1 MRISVP
7 VNHNIYEEA
16 PIRESDL
23 GEAFAVKRAS
33 DKKHLQQ
40 LFSSVY
46 ELKLGAE
53 QLKQIRIYNFKR
65 RRFIVPDEDR
75 LILKLYSKEKLEQ
88 EKEYIVQTGLYA
100 GVLFYKGCKINITTK
115 YGDAFLKRMLNF
127 VNDIYV
133 DNEQIK
139 AKKDNAE
146 NQFLFIIAYLFIQAL
161 EKAAVL
167 GLPQQYNKHQERS
180 HKVRGSIDF
189 NDYLKRDIPFQGKLT
204 STFRERMY
212 VQEIVDVLYLAL
224 RKLERLF
231 GKEIHSRLLGLN
243 QLLKQNHSGQF
254 ACYATIQKAKAHQSI
269 NNPMYNGFKKVL
281 EYAEI
286 ILLDKDLM
294 PDNDKQQLST
304 TGYLFDI
311 AELYELYLENL
322 LSRNFSEWSVS
333 GQEELRIYQQQF
345 YNRSMF
351 PDLVMKHRTSGKV
364 VVFDAKFKKMDM
376 RNADIDRSDLHQ
388 IHSYS
393 GYYRNNLVASGL
405 IYPLSKEINTENAY
419 SKSIYGNNIND
430 IAFIIDGIF
439 VKDEHTIKDVIN
451 NEQAFI
457 IRIKKIIGGSELND
471 SMINEEIGDVV
482 E

>member
-7 VNHNIYEEA
+7 VNHNFYEEE

-23 GEAFAVKRAS
+23 GKAFAVKNAR

-46 ELKLGAE
+46 ELKLGAD
-53 QLKQIRIYNFKR
+53 QLKQIKVFNFKR
-65 RRFIVPDEDR
+65 RRFFESDEER

-133 DNEQIK
+133 DNEQVK
-139 AKKDNAE
+139 AKKDETE
-146 NQFLFIIAYLFIQAL
+146 NKFLFIIAYLFIQSL

-167 GLPQQYNKHQERS
+167 GLPQQYKKHQERS
-180 HKVRGSIDF
+180 HKVRGGIDF
-189 NDYLKRDIPFQGKLT
+189 NDFLKRDIPFQGKLT
-204 STFRERMY
+204 STFKERMY

-224 RKLERLF
+224 RKLERNF
-231 GKEIHSRLLGLN
+231 GKEMHSRLLGLA
-243 QLLKQNHSGQF
+243 QLLKQHYSGR
-254 ACYATIQKAKAHQSI
+254 YPSYETIQKAKTHQSI
-269 NNPMYNGFKKVL
+269 NNPMYSGFKKVL

-286 ILLDKDLM
+286 ILLDKDLT
-294 PDNDKQQLST
+294 PENEKQQLAT

-311 AELYELYLENL
+311 AELYELYLEKL
-322 LSRNFSEWSVS
+322 LSRNFQEWIVS
-333 GQEELRIYQQQF
+333 GQEEIPIYQQQF
-345 YNRSMF
+345 YKRPMF

-364 VVFDAKFKKMDM
+364 VVFDAKFKKMEMLNTDV
-376 RNADIDRSDLHQ
+376 DRADLHQ

-393 GYYRNNLVASGL
+393 GYYRNQLIASGL
-405 IYPLSKEINTENAY
+405 IYPLSKEINTEKAH
-419 SKSIYGNNIND
+419 SESLYGNEKNEIK
-430 IAFIIDGIF
+430 FIVDGIYVTKF
-439 VKDEHTIKDVIN
+439 HSMKELIKNEATFIERVSCVIG
-451 NEQAFI
+451 EP
-457 IRIKKIIGGSELND
+457 
-471 SMINEEIGDVV
+471 
-482 E
+482 

>member
-7 VNHNIYEEA
+7 VNHNYYEEA
-16 PIRESDL
+16 PIRESAL
-23 GEAFAVKRAS
+23 GEAFAVKKAG

-40 LFSSVY
+40 MFSSVY
-46 ELKLGAE
+46 ELKFGAE
-53 QLKQIRIYNFKR
+53 QLKQIRIFNFKR
-65 RRFIVPDEDR
+65 RRFFEPDEER

-133 DNEQIK
+133 DNEQVK
-139 AKKDNAE
+139 AKKDETE
-146 NQFLFIIAYLFIQAL
+146 NQFLFIIAYLFIQSL

-167 GLPQQYNKHQERS
+167 GLPQQYKKHQERS

-224 RKLERLF
+224 RKLERIF

-243 QLLKQNHSGQF
+243 QLLKQNYSGQF
-254 ACYATIQKAKAHQSI
+254 ASYATIQKAKAHQSI
-269 NNPMYNGFKKVL
+269 NNPMYSGFKRVL

-286 ILLDKDLM
+286 ILLDKDLI
-294 PDNDKQQLST
+294 PDNDKQQLAT

-311 AELYELYLENL
+311 AELYELYLEKL
-322 LSRNFSEWSVS
+322 LSKNFPEWSVS

-345 YNRSMF
+345 FNRPMF

-364 VVFDAKFKKMDM
+364 VVFDAKFKKMEMQNGDVD
-376 RNADIDRSDLHQ
+376 RNDLHQ

-393 GYYRNNLVASGL
+393 GYYRSNLIASGL
-405 IYPLSKEINTENAY
+405 IYPLSREINTEKAH
-419 SKSIYGNNIND
+419 SKSIYGSKDNEINFIVD
-430 IAFIIDGIF
+430 GVYVNENQTMKELIKNEEAFVNRIAS
-439 VKDEHTIKDVIN
+439 VIN
-451 NEQAFI
+451 RN
-457 IRIKKIIGGSELND
+457 
-471 SMINEEIGDVV
+471 
-482 E
+482 

>member
-7 VNHNIYEEA
+7 VNHNFYEEA
-16 PIRESDL
+16 PIRESTL
-23 GEAFAVKRAS
+23 GEAFAVKKAGE
-33 DKKHLQQ
+33 KKHLQQ
-40 LFSSVY
+40 MFSSVY

-53 QLKQIRIYNFKR
+53 QLKQIRIFNFKR
-65 RRFIVPDEDR
+65 RRFFEPDEER

-133 DNEQIK
+133 DNEQVK
-139 AKKDNAE
+139 AKKDEAE
-146 NQFLFIIAYLFIQAL
+146 NQFLFIIAYLFIQSL

-167 GLPQQYNKHQERS
+167 GLPQQYKKHQERS

-204 STFRERMY
+204 NKYRERMY

-243 QLLKQNHSGQF
+243 QLLKQNYSGQF
-254 ACYATIQKAKAHQSI
+254 ANYATIQKAKTHQSI
-269 NNPMYNGFKKVL
+269 NNPMYSGFKKVL

-294 PDNDKQQLST
+294 PDNDKQQLAT

-311 AELYELYLENL
+311 AELYELYLEKL

-333 GQEELRIYQQQF
+333 GQEEVRIYQQQF
-345 YNRSMF
+345 YNRPMF
-351 PDLVMKHRTSGKV
+351 PDLVMKHRTSGNV
-364 VVFDAKFKKMDM
+364 VVFDAKFKKMEMLNGDV
-376 RNADIDRSDLHQ
+376 DRADLHQ

-393 GYYRNNLVASGL
+393 GHYRNNLIASGL
-405 IYPLSKEINTENAY
+405 IYPLSKDINTEKAH
-419 SKSIYGNNIND
+419 SKSIYGNDENEIN
-430 IAFIIDGIF
+430 FF
-439 VKDEHTIKDVIN
+439 VEGVYV
-451 NEQAFI
+451 NENQTM
-457 IRIKKIIGGSELND
+457 KELI
-471 SMINEEIGDVV
+471 INEEAFVSRIASVINKNL
-482 E
+482 

>member
-7 VNHNIYEEA
+7 VNHNFYEEA
-16 PIRESDL
+16 PIRESAL
-23 GEAFAVKRAS
+23 GEAFAVKKAG

-46 ELKLGAE
+46 DLKLGNE
-53 QLKQIRIYNFKR
+53 QLKQIRIFNFKR
-65 RRFIVPDEDR
+65 RRFFEPDAER
-75 LILKLYSKEKLEQ
+75 LILKLYSKEKLEK

-133 DNEQIK
+133 DNEQVK
-139 AKKDNAE
+139 AQKDETE
-146 NQFLFIIAYLFIQAL
+146 NQFLFIIAYLFIQSL

-167 GLPQQYNKHQERS
+167 GLPQQYQKHQERS

-189 NDYLKRDIPFQGKLT
+189 NDFLKRDIPFQGKLT

-224 RKLERLF
+224 RKLERIF
-231 GKEIHSRLLGLN
+231 GKEIHSRLLGLS
-243 QLLKQNHSGQF
+243 QLLKQHYSGRF
-254 ACYATIQKAKAHQSI
+254 ANYETIQKAKAHQAI
-269 NNPMYNGFKKVL
+269 NNPMYSGFKKVL

-294 PDNDKQQLST
+294 PENEKQQLAT

-311 AELYELYLENL
+311 AELYELYLEKL
-322 LSRNFSEWSVS
+322 LSRNFPEWMVS
-333 GQEELRIYQQQF
+333 GQEEIPIYLQQF
-345 YNRSMF
+345 YKRPMF
-351 PDLVMKHRTSGKV
+351 PDLVMKHRESNKV
-364 VVFDAKFKKMDM
+364 VVFDAKFKKMEMQNSDV
-376 RNADIDRSDLHQ
+376 DRADLHQ

-393 GYYRNNLVASGL
+393 GFYRNDLIASGL
-405 IYPLSKEINTENAY
+405 IYPLSKDINTVKAH
-419 SKSIYGNNIND
+419 SASIYGNGENEINFIVD
-430 IAFIIDGIF
+430 GINVSENHSMKELIKNEEAFIERISQI
-439 VKDEHTIKDVIN
+439 IN
-451 NEQAFI
+451 
-457 IRIKKIIGGSELND
+457 KKQND
-471 SMINEEIGDVV
+471 
-482 E
+482 

>member
-7 VNHNIYEEA
+7 VNHNFYEEA
-16 PIRESDL
+16 PIRESAL
-23 GEAFAVKRAS
+23 GEAFAVRKAG

-40 LFSSVY
+40 VFSSVY
-46 ELKLGAE
+46 ELKLRAE
-53 QLKQIRIYNFKR
+53 QLKQIRIFNFKR
-65 RRFIVPDEDR
+65 RRFFEPDEER
-75 LILKLYSKEKLEQ
+75 LILKLYSKEKLEE

-133 DNEQIK
+133 DNEQVK
-139 AKKDNAE
+139 AKKDEAE
-146 NQFLFIIAYLFIQAL
+146 NQFLFIIAYLFIQSL

-167 GLPQQYNKHQERS
+167 GLPQQYKKHQERS
-180 HKVRGSIDF
+180 HKVRGSFDF
-189 NDYLKRDIPFQGKLT
+189 SEYLKRDIPFQGKLT

-212 VQEIVDVLYLAL
+212 VQEIVDVLFLAV

-243 QLLKQNHSGQF
+243 QLLKQNYSGQF
-254 ACYATIQKAKAHQSI
+254 ASYLTIQKAKAHQSI
-269 NNPMYNGFKKVL
+269 NNPMFSGFKKVL

-294 PDNDKQQLST
+294 PDNDKQQLAT

-311 AELYELYLENL
+311 AELYELYLEKL
-322 LSRNFSEWSVS
+322 LNRTFPEWSVS

-345 YNRSMF
+345 FSRPMF

-364 VVFDAKFKKMDM
+364 VVFDAKFKKMEMQNGDVD
-376 RNADIDRSDLHQ
+376 RNDLHQ

-393 GYYRNNLVASGL
+393 GYYRNNLIASGL
-405 IYPLSKEINTENAY
+405 IYPLSKEINTEKAH
-419 SKSIYGNNIND
+419 SKSIYGNDENEIN
-430 IAFIIDGIF
+430 FFVDG
-439 VKDEHTIKDVIN
+439 VYVNENQTMKDLI
-451 NEQAFI
+451 
-457 IRIKKIIGGSELND
+457 
-471 SMINEEIGDVV
+471 INEEAFVSRIKSVINKNL
-482 E
+482 

>member
-7 VNHNIYEEA
+7 VNHNFYEEK
-16 PIRESDL
+16 PILDSSL
-23 GEAFAVKRAS
+23 GEAFAVKKAGI
-33 DKKHLQQ
+33 KQLQQ

-53 QLKQIRIYNFKR
+53 QLKQIKIFNFKR
-65 RRFIVPDEDR
+65 KRFFEPDEER
-75 LILKLYSKEKLEQ
+75 LILKLYSKEKLDQ

-133 DNEQIK
+133 DNEQVK
-139 AKKDNAE
+139 AKKDEAE
-146 NQFLFIIAYLFIQAL
+146 NQFLFIIAYLFIQSL

-167 GLPQQYNKHQERS
+167 GLPQQYQTHQERS

-189 NDYLKRDIPFQGKLT
+189 NDFLKRDIPFKGKLT

-224 RKLERLF
+224 RKLERIF

-243 QLLKQNHSGQF
+243 QLLKQQYSGRF
-254 ACYATIQKAKAHQSI
+254 SSYETIQKAKTHQTI

-294 PDNDKQQLST
+294 PDNDKQQLAT

-311 AELYELYLENL
+311 AELYELYLEKL
-322 LSRNFSEWSVS
+322 LSRNFPKWIVN
-333 GQEELRIYQQQF
+333 GQQEILIYQQQF
-345 YNRSMF
+345 YKRPMF
-351 PDLVMKHRTSGKV
+351 PDLVMRHRESNKV
-364 VVFDAKFKKMDM
+364 VVFDAKFKKMEMQNSDV
-376 RNADIDRSDLHQ
+376 DRADLHQ

-393 GYYRNNLVASGL
+393 GFYGNVLKASGL
-405 IYPLSKEINTENAY
+405 IYPLSKDINTVKAH
-419 SKSIYGNNIND
+419 SASIYGNDENEINFILD
-430 IAFIIDGIF
+430 GIYVSESHSMKELIKNEEAFIERISQIID
-439 VKDEHTIKDVIN
+439 
-451 NEQAFI
+451 
-457 IRIKKIIGGSELND
+457 KKQND
-471 SMINEEIGDVV
+471 
-482 E
+482 

>member
-7 VNHNIYEEA
+7 VNHNFYEEA
-16 PIRESDL
+16 PIRESAL
-23 GEAFAVKRAS
+23 GEAFAVKRAGE
-33 DKKHLQQ
+33 KKHLQQ
-40 LFSSVY
+40 MFSSVY

-53 QLKQIRIYNFKR
+53 QLKQIRIFNFKR
-65 RRFIVPDEDR
+65 RRFFEPDEER

-133 DNEQIK
+133 DNEQVK
-139 AKKDNAE
+139 AKKDEAE
-146 NQFLFIIAYLFIQAL
+146 NQFLFIIAYLFIQSL

-167 GLPQQYNKHQERS
+167 SLPQQYKKHQERS

-204 STFRERMY
+204 SKYRERMY

-243 QLLKQNHSGQF
+243 QLLKQNYSGQF
-254 ACYATIQKAKAHQSI
+254 ANYATIQKAKTHQSI
-269 NNPMYNGFKKVL
+269 NNPMYSGFKKVL

-294 PDNDKQQLST
+294 PDNDKQQLAT

-311 AELYELYLENL
+311 AELYELYLEKL
-322 LSRNFSEWSVS
+322 LSRNFPEWSVS
-333 GQEELRIYQQQF
+333 GQEEVRIYQQQF
-345 YNRSMF
+345 YNRPMF

-364 VVFDAKFKKMDM
+364 VVFDAKFKKMQMLNGDV
-376 RNADIDRSDLHQ
+376 DRADLHQ

-393 GYYRNNLVASGL
+393 GYYRNNLIASGL
-405 IYPLSKEINTENAY
+405 IYPLSKEINTEKAH
-419 SKSIYGNNIND
+419 SKSIYGNDENEIN
-430 IAFIIDGIF
+430 FFVDG
-439 VKDEHTIKDVIN
+439 VYV
-451 NEQAFI
+451 NENQTM
-457 IRIKKIIGGSELND
+457 KELI
-471 SMINEEIGDVV
+471 INEEAFVSRIASVINKNL
-482 E
+482 

>member
-1 MRISVP
+1 MKINVP
-7 VNHNIYEEA
+7 VNHNFYEEA
-16 PIRESDL
+16 PIRESAL
-23 GEAFAVKRAS
+23 GEAFAVKRAG

-40 LFSSVY
+40 MFSSVY
-46 ELKLGAE
+46 ELKLGAG
-53 QLKQIRIYNFKR
+53 QLKQIRIFNFKR
-65 RRFIVPDEDR
+65 KRFFEPDEKR

-133 DNEQIK
+133 DNENVK
-139 AKKDNAE
+139 AKKDETE
-146 NQFLFIIAYLFIQAL
+146 NQFLFIIAYLFIQSL

-167 GLPQQYNKHQERS
+167 GLPQQYKTQQVRS

-204 STFRERMY
+204 STFRDRMY

-231 GKEIHSRLLGLN
+231 GKEIHSRLPGLS
-243 QLLKQNHSGQF
+243 QLLKQQYSGRF
-254 ACYATIQKAKAHQSI
+254 ANYQTIQKAKTHQAI
-269 NNPMYNGFKKVL
+269 NNPLYRGFKKVL

-286 ILLDKDLM
+286 ILLDKDLI
-294 PDNDKQQLST
+294 PDNDKQQMAT

-311 AELYELYLENL
+311 AELYELYLEKL

-333 GQEELRIYQQQF
+333 GQEEVRIYQQQF
-345 YNRSMF
+345 YSRPIF

-364 VVFDAKFKKMDM
+364 VVFDAKFKKMQMLNEDV
-376 RNADIDRSDLHQ
+376 DRADLHQ

-393 GYYRNNLVASGL
+393 GYYRNNLIASGL
-405 IYPLSKEINTENAY
+405 IYPLSKEINTEKAH
-419 SKSIYGNNIND
+419 SKSIYESILLLM
-430 IAFIIDGIF
+430 AFLF
-439 VKDEHTIKDVIN
+439 LKDN
-451 NEQAFI
+451 Q
-457 IRIKKIIGGSELND
+457 
-471 SMINEEIGDVV
+471 
-482 E
+482 

>member
-1 MRISVP
+1 MKISRP
-7 VNHNIYEEA
+7 VNHNFHEEA
-16 PIRESDL
+16 PIRESAL
-23 GEAFAVKRAS
+23 GKAFAVKKAG

-40 LFSSVY
+40 MFSSVY
-46 ELKLGAE
+46 ELKLGAA
-53 QLKQIRIYNFKR
+53 QLKQIRIFNFKR
-65 RRFIVPDEDR
+65 RRFEQDEDR

-88 EKEYIVQTGLYA
+88 EKEYFVQTGSYA

-115 YGDAFLKRMLNF
+115 YGDVFLKRMLNF

-133 DNEQIK
+133 DNEQLK
-139 AKKDNAE
+139 AKKDETE
-146 NQFLFIIAYLFIQAL
+146 NQFLFIIAYLFIQSL

-167 GLPQQYNKHQERS
+167 GLPQQYKKHQERS

-231 GKEIHSRLLGLN
+231 GQEKHSRLLGLN
-243 QLLKQNHSGQF
+243 QLLKQNYSGQF
-254 ACYATIQKAKAHQSI
+254 TNHATIQKAKVHQSI
-269 NNPMYNGFKKVL
+269 NNPLYSGFKKVL

-311 AELYELYLENL
+311 AELFELYLEKL
-322 LSRNFSEWSVS
+322 LSRNFPEWFVS
-333 GQEELRIYQQQF
+333 GQDELRIYQQQF
-345 YNRSMF
+345 YNRPMY

-364 VVFDAKFKKMDM
+364 VVFDAKFKTMEMQSRDV
-376 RNADIDRSDLHQ
+376 DRADLHQ

-393 GYYRNNLVASGL
+393 GYYKNDLIASGL
-405 IYPLSKEINTENAY
+405 IYPLSHNISINNAH
-419 SKSIYGNNIND
+419 SDSIYGIEGND
-430 IAFIIDGIF
+430 TNFIIDGIS
-439 VKDEHTIKDVIN
+439 VSENQSMKDLISNEEAFIDRISSVIN
-451 NEQAFI
+451 
-457 IRIKKIIGGSELND
+457 KD
-471 SMINEEIGDVV
+471 
-482 E
+482 